1 MSKDDSN
8 YWAYREVNELEE
20 RIATIHAYLNML
32 YSDVAF
38 QLNRLGIYI
47 EGSEICAVQAD
58 DVKDALDKITRF
70 TLSDLEG
77 RLDDLNWELPSPRSE
92 YN

>member
-1 MSKDDSN
+1 MCKDDSN
-8 YWAYREVNELEE
+8 YWAYREIDELEE
-20 RIATIHAYLNML
+20 KIASIHSYLNLMCE
-32 YSDVAF
+32 DVAF

-58 DVKDALDKITRF
+58 DVKEALGTITRF

-77 RLDDLNWELPSPRSE
+77 RLDDLNWELPNPKPE
-92 YN
+92 YS